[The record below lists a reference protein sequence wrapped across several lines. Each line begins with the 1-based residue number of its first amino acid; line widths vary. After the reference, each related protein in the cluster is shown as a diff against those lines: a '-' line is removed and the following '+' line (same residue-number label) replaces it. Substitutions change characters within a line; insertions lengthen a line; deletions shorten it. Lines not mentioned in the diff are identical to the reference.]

1 MKKVL
6 FFLLAFV
13 TLSAFNV
20 NADRLSNHTDRVN
33 SNAIKIG
40 VFRDGLTHYMRG
52 YTVTCWYDNTGK
64 KIGELSIGL
73 DKHDRLWII
82 NRTDRRLRI
91 PFCYDVKKKG
101 VLYRHWKTI
110 ILDPGEFEAPD
121 LELKEGET
129 LSTNINAICL
139 TAYSDATSPKE
150 KKLTILE

>member
-82 NRTDRRLRI
+82 NRTDRRL
-91 PFCYDVKKKG
+91 
-101 VLYRHWKTI
+101 
-110 ILDPGEFEAPD
+110 
-121 LELKEGET
+121 
-129 LSTNINAICL
+129 NINAICL